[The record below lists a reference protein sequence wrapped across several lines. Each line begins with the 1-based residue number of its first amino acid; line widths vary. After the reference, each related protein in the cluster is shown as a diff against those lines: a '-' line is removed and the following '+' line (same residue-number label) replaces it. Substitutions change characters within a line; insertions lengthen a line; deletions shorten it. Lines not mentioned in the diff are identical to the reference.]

1 MCLQNLNSY
10 IYIYIYIYIYKIH
23 FLIPKNM
30 NFEKELSPSLCLVMG
45 RGDGKKKK

>member
-1 MCLQNLNSY
+1 
-10 IYIYIYIYIYKIH
+10 
-23 FLIPKNM
+23 M